1 MTKGRQTAIGL
12 VLAAA
17 ILASW
22 AALQFVGARLV
33 TLDGSALLLAPLLV
47 LAICWLD
54 VGLFIIAH
62 DAMHG
67 SLAPG
72 RPGLNRAVGR
82 VALAA
87 YGGFVYD
94 RLVPKHFAHHRFPGS
109 EEDPDFHAGNPR
121 AFLAWYFTFFRR
133 YFGLL
138 ELAGMTLLA
147 AAYLFVLRG
156 PVANMLLFW
165 ALPSLLSSLQL
176 FLFGT
181 WLPHR
186 HAESEFVD
194 RHRARSSGFP
204 WLLSLLSCF
213 HFGYHLEHHRA
224 PNLPWWR
231 LPSARA

>member
-72 RPGLNRAVGR
+72 RPWLNRLVGR

-94 RLVPKHFAHHRFPGS
+94 RLVPKHFAHHRHPGS
-109 EEDPDFHAGNPR
+109 E
-121 AFLAWYFTFFRR
+121 
-133 YFGLL
+133 
-138 ELAGMTLLA
+138 
-147 AAYLFVLRG
+147 
-156 PVANMLLFW
+156 
-165 ALPSLLSSLQL
+165 
-176 FLFGT
+176 
-181 WLPHR
+181 
-186 HAESEFVD
+186 
-194 RHRARSSGFP
+194 
-204 WLLSLLSCF
+204 
-213 HFGYHLEHHRA
+213 
-224 PNLPWWR
+224 
-231 LPSARA
+231 